1 MVAVFR
7 QSSESQVS
15 FEFLISGFLAH
26 LYEEPLTLVVAP
38 DLEQATPLLIFGAA
52 LAGGRGSGGGVYGVC
67 GGGAAVARA
76 SRRGPAHG
84 RCGSGPVSGAPGHE
98 SPGAHGAHRSAR

>member
-1 MVAVFR
+1 VVAVFR

-38 DLEQATPLLIFGAA
+38 DLEQATPLLTFGAA
-52 LAGGRGSGGGVYGVC
+52 FAGTAVSEAATSVAAPATRRTLRNMKTSIDYGAILPMVGV
-67 GGGAAVARA
+67 
-76 SRRGPAHG
+76 
-84 RCGSGPVSGAPGHE
+84 
-98 SPGAHGAHRSAR
+98 